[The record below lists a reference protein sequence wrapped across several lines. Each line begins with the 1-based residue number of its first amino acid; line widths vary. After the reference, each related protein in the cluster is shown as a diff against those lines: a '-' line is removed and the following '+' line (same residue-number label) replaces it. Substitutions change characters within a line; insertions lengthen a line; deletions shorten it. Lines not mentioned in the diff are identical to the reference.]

1 MSRARNRRRETPIR
15 RVNPSGLVVWVAR
28 YTNPEGRRV
37 SAGTFKR
44 KSDAQHAIDT
54 AYERPLRLDTVGS
67 YFKQWP
73 RLHPRA
79 QRTQATNEHRISR
92 ALDLKV
98 EGRHLRDWPY
108 DELRRRHAHALLDR
122 LLRDQGR
129 SALGATHIIRAL
141 SAMTEDAITD
151 EVAEVNPF
159 RGVSVRSTDPRV
171 TKPPRAIRVWSF
183 EDMHRFAAAGG
194 KWEPMLRVFA
204 DCGLRLGEVL
214 PLERGDLA
222 GDGQCGDLKCLL
234 DAPHLHICRTA
245 HEGKVIAGTKTD
257 HGEVG
262 AGRAVPIPTST
273 LRVIQQAPRRIDT
286 PLLFPTV
293 TGRLWR
299 ERNFYRDVWHPAQRA
314 FGSAQLESKGHVVEG
329 LSTKALR
336 ALMVANDLDPRPH
349 EFRHSYVTHMRAAGV
364 YDADLAAITGHTV
377 ETMVGRYAHAAGRSF
392 AQVAAV
398 IG

>member
-54 AYERPLRLDTVGS
+54 AYEQPLRLDTVGS

-79 QRTQATNEHRISR
+79 PRTQATNEHRVSR

-98 EGRHLRDWPY
+98 EGRRLRDWPY
-108 DELRRRHAHALLDR
+108 DELRRRHAHALLDL

-141 SAMTEDAITD
+141 SAMSEDAITD
-151 EVAEVNPF
+151 DVAEVNPF
-159 RGVSVRSTDPRV
+159 RGVSVRATDPRV
-171 TKPPRAIRVWSF
+171 KKAPRQIRVWSF
-183 EDMHRFAAAGG
+183 DDMHRFAASGG
-194 KWEPMLRVFA
+194 RWEPMLRVFA

-214 PLERGDLA
+214 PLERSDLA
-222 GDGQCGDLKCLL
+222 SNGQCGEVDCALGI
-234 DAPHLHICRTA
+234 PHLHVRRTS
-245 HEGKVIAGTKTD
+245 HEGRVIAGTKTD

-262 AGRAVPIPTST
+262 AGRVVPVPAST
-273 LRVIQQAPRRIDT
+273 LEIIQRAPRRIDT
-286 PLLFPTV
+286 PLMFPTV
-293 TGRLWR
+293 TGKLWR
-299 ERNFYRDVWHPAQRA
+299 ERNFYRDVWHPAQAVFARP
-314 FGSAQLESKGHVVEG
+314 LIESLGYDHEGTDHKG
-329 LSTKALR
+329 LR
-336 ALMVANDLDPRPH
+336 ALIAANGFDPRPH
-349 EFRHSYVTHMRAAGV
+349 EFRHSYVSHMRAAGV

-377 ETMVGRYAHAAGRSF
+377 ETMVGRYSHPTGQSFGR
-392 AQVAAV
+392 VRDIV
-398 IG
+398 G

>member
-1 MSRARNRRRETPIR
+1 
-15 RVNPSGLVVWVAR
+15 VWVAR

-79 QRTQATNEHRISR
+79 PRTQATNEHRVSR

-98 EGRHLRDWPY
+98 EGRRLRDWPY
-108 DELRRRHAHALLDR
+108 DELRRRHANALLDR

-129 SALGATHIIRAL
+129 SALGATHIVRAL

-159 RGVSVRSTDPRV
+159 RGVSARTTDPRV
-171 TKPPRAIRVWSF
+171 RKAPRQIRVWSF
-183 EDMHRFAAAGG
+183 KDMHRFAAAGG

-214 PLERGDLA
+214 PLERDDLV
-222 GDGQCGDLKCLL
+222 GHGRCSENDCPL
-234 DAPHLHICRTA
+234 DMPHLHVRRTA
-245 HEGKVIAGTKTD
+245 HEGRVVRGTKTD
-257 HGEVG
+257 HGEANG
-262 AGRAVPIPTST
+262 GRVVPVPAST
-273 LRVIQQAPRRIDT
+273 LEIIQRAPRRIDT

-293 TGRLWR
+293 TGKLWR
-299 ERNFYRDVWHPAQRA
+299 ERNFYRDVWHPAQTV
-314 FGSAQLESKGHVVEG
+314 FGVPELKRHGHIVDD
-329 LSTKALR
+329 KATRDLR
-336 ALMVANDLDPRPH
+336 VLIVANGLDPRPH
-349 EFRHSYVTHMRAAGV
+349 EFRHSYVSHMRSAGV

-377 ETMVGRYAHAAGRSF
+377 ETMVSRYSHALGRSF
-392 AQVAAV
+392 EQVRGV
-398 IG
+398 IS